1 MIVARFGKSGQCGA
15 AIMIV
20 DSVRSA
26 LFAVS
31 ELSKAAGSAERVAF
45 FL

>member
-26 LFAVS
+26 VVRRKRAVKS
-31 ELSKAAGSAERVAF
+31 GGQR
-45 FL
+45 